1 MAMAAATNT
10 VMDRGTAM
18 HVRRRVAIE
27 AVSAFQSPDTPAA
40 RVPHSF
46 RQASARRCPL
56 WVKTGLM
63 RDHLVG
69 TGEQRRRDIE
79 PEGFTEPNQDRRIVS
94 GVR

>member
-63 RDHLVG
+63 RDHPSARASNVG
-69 TGEQRRRDIE
+69 GTSSPKGSLNPIKTDALFQ
-79 PEGFTEPNQDRRIVS
+79 
-94 GVR
+94 VR